1 MKKLLTITALLIT
14 PLLLNACQS
23 SDMNHSGMMKDDNAM
38 KHENKMMG
46 GHMKK
51 DSMMKSDKMENT
63 DMKKDSMM
71 KNNEMKKGM
80 M

>member
-38 KHENKMMG
+38 KHENKMMD
-46 GHMKK
+46 GHMK
-51 DSMMKSDKMENT
+51 NT